1 VTLTAFA
8 WLRNFRQARPFLCMS
23 TLIRHARNFAIGIIL
38 ALAPSSSQ
46 AWELPVE
53 MGLVTCSFAALS
65 PPPAKSDPE
74 DMIGGRRDVECSFGA
89 GMEAPHE
96 TYVGT
101 LQFVGEASD
110 VLGKGAIMF
119 VAKAP
124 MSMASKVGVIQQ
136 RYAISKV
143 AATGSQR
150 PLAGQ
155 SDTSIILHPL
165 EHKFDRPTLAIGR
178 IPGLIV
184 IMELK
189 LKAAPT

>member
-1 VTLTAFA
+1 MSALIHQV
-8 WLRNFRQARPFLCMS
+8 RNFV
-23 TLIRHARNFAIGIIL
+23 IGLIL
-38 ALAPSSSQ
+38 ALVPSSGQ

-65 PPPAKSDPE
+65 SSPAKSEPE
-74 DMIGGRRDVECSFGA
+74 DIIGGRRDVECAFRA
-89 GMEAPHE
+89 GLDAPEE

-101 LQFVGEASD
+101 LQFVREASD

-124 MSMASKVGVIQQ
+124 LSIPSKVGIIQQ

-143 AATGSQR
+143 APTGSQR

-155 SDTSIILHPL
+155 SDTSVILHPL
-165 EHKFDRPTLAIGR
+165 EHKFDRPTLALGR

-184 IMELK
+184 IMELR

>member
-1 VTLTAFA
+1 
-8 WLRNFRQARPFLCMS
+8 MS
-23 TLIRHARNFAIGIIL
+23 TLIRQVRIFAIGLIL

-65 PPPAKSDPE
+65 PSPAKSDPE
-74 DMIGGRRDVECSFGA
+74 DMIGGRRDVECSFRA
-89 GMEAPHE
+89 GMEAPDE

-124 MSMASKVGVIQQ
+124 LSITSKVGIIQQ
-136 RYAISKV
+136 RYAMSVV
-143 AATGSQR
+143 APTGSQR

-165 EHKFDRPTLAIGR
+165 EHKFDRPTLAMGR

>member
-1 VTLTAFA
+1 
-8 WLRNFRQARPFLCMS
+8 MS
-23 TLIRHARNFAIGIIL
+23 TFIHQIGKFAIGLIL
-38 ALAPSSSQ
+38 ALAPSSGQ

-53 MGLVTCSFAALS
+53 MGLVTCSFAAPSAS
-65 PPPAKSDPE
+65 PVKSDSE

-89 GMEAPHE
+89 GVEAPHE
-96 TYVGT
+96 TYIGT
-101 LQFVGEASD
+101 LQFVGEAGD

-124 MSMASKVGVIQQ
+124 LSIRSKVGVIQQ
-136 RYAISKV
+136 RYAMCAV
-143 AATGSQR
+143 APTSSQR

-184 IMELK
+184 IMGLK